1 VEHDGLVLAGTNSTG
16 DGGSID
22 VDFDRVILRDGG
34 SIGVGSQGDGADA
47 GLAGS
52 LTIRA
57 RDLFRSEDSS
67 VTTESV
73 ASDGGDILISAGR
86 GVELF
91 NSSITAEV
99 GGGPDTTGGNIT
111 IDPDWV
117 ILEDGSRI
125 RANAYEGQGGNIDI
139 TTKGLFVS
147 ADSKI
152 DASSE
157 LGVSG
162 TVQVSSP
169 ETYLSGSLAPLS
181 DRYLEEVELRRERC
195 APDAPL
201 PSLPLEGDRP

>member
-1 VEHDGLVLAGTNSTG
+1 VGSEADGLG
-16 DGGSID
+16 
-22 VDFDRVILRDGG
+22 
-34 SIGVGSQGDGADA
+34 A
-47 GLAGS
+47 GLAGD
-52 LTIRA
+52 LTIQA
-57 RDLFRSEDSS
+57 RDRFRSEDSS
-67 VTTESV
+67 VNAMSV
-73 ASDGGDILISAGR
+73 ASDGGDIQLSAGQ

-91 NSSITAEV
+91 NSTSSAEV
-99 GGGPDTTGGNIT
+99 GGGPETTGGNIT

-125 RANAYEGQGGNIDI
+125 VASAYEGQGGNIDI

-181 DRYLEEVELRRERC
+181 DRYLEEVQLRRERC
-195 APDAPL
+195 AELGAEDAGSFVLGGGSGVPEIPDAPL